1 MILGHLSYCFLSHLP
16 WTISLTFL
24 WLIVECSLLL
34 SCYLNLCHMYY
45 MPIELLSLSL
55 SLSLHKA
62 YIFSCD
68 QAAIWLVQSVR
79 PSVRLSVCPS
89 VTPFSPCSHHR
100 IIMKFSG
107 VITND
112 KSDVR
117 AKGQGQRSKVKVTEV
132 TTQLNRF
139 RTVTPV
145 WIHIWWWNDAYSLMM
160 LRRGAL
166 LFLKVIRQISRSHGS
181 KKRRI
186 WPRLGV
192 SGL

>member
-1 MILGHLSYCFLSHLP
+1 MIYICALFTVQYG
-16 WTISLTFL
+16 
-24 WLIVECSLLL
+24 E
-34 SCYLNLCHMYY
+34 N
-45 MPIELLSLSL
+45 
-55 SLSLHKA
+55 
-62 YIFSCD
+62 IFSCD
-68 QAAIWLVQSVR
+68 QAALWMVF
-79 PSVRLSVCPS
+79 SVRLSVCLS
-89 VTPFSPCSHHR
+89 VTPFWLCSHHR

-112 KSDVR
+112 KSDVH

-132 TTQLNRF
+132 NTQLNRF
-139 RTVTPV
+139 RTVTPL

-181 KKRRI
+181 KKRQI

-192 SGL
+192 SGLYPQFEFTNG

>member
-1 MILGHLSYCFLSHLP
+1 MLVKGAPLTDAEKPLCELADFCN
-16 WTISLTFL
+16 SLYIEVMYTF
-24 WLIVECSLLL
+24 
-34 SCYLNLCHMYY
+34 
-45 MPIELLSLSL
+45 
-55 SLSLHKA
+55 
-62 YIFSCD
+62 FSCD
-68 QAAIWLVQSVR
+68 QAALWMVF
-79 PSVRLSVCPS
+79 SVRLSVCLS
-89 VTPFSPCSHHR
+89 VTPFWLCSHHR

-112 KSDVR
+112 KSDVH

-132 TTQLNRF
+132 NTQLYRF

-160 LRRGAL
+160 LRKGAL

-181 KKRRI
+181 KKRQI